1 MARYRI
7 CPRSACSDS
16 KNLLELFVYRHKG
29 KEEITRK
36 MKPTHQVLVGCGV
49 VVFAVGYYYQ
59 LIGTVLSLLVQI
71 VIAGLA
77 VYLGVSWSLV
87 QGKMYK
93 PAAQPR
99 ESKMAQELIK
109 QMVKNVPNIYPIPIF
124 IVLC

>member
-1 MARYRI
+1 
-7 CPRSACSDS
+7 
-16 KNLLELFVYRHKG
+16 
-29 KEEITRK
+29 

-59 LIGTVLSLLVQI
+59 LIGTVFSLLVQL

-109 QMVKNVPNIYPIPIF
+109 QMVKDVPYLLNFVDFIAIF
-124 IVLC
+124 KIHFFKFFV

>member
-1 MARYRI
+1 
-7 CPRSACSDS
+7 
-16 KNLLELFVYRHKG
+16 
-29 KEEITRK
+29 

-124 IVLC
+124 IELC